1 MGPSMGLNRNTGK
14 GIDLSVPD
22 TNIEK
27 QENRHKGPLS
37 GMALAAIIAAL
48 GFVGVLAWLAWAGM
62 EPREGLDV
70 DAAAPAVGIAA
81 E

>member
-1 MGPSMGLNRNTGK
+1 M
-14 GIDLSVPD
+14 SVPD

-48 GFVGVLAWLAWAGM
+48 GFVGVLAWAGM

>member
-1 MGPSMGLNRNTGK
+1 MGLSRNTEK
-14 GIDLSVPD
+14 GIDLSAPD

-27 QENRHKGPLS
+27 QEKRHKGPLS

-48 GFVGVLAWLAWAGM
+48 GFVGVLAWLAWTGM

-70 DAAAPAVGIAA
+70 EAAAPAAGIATD
-81 E
+81 